1 MITKKRKVANT
12 KVDANKAYS
21 LKEASEKLNLKKT
34 AITAVANGSRK
45 NHKGFIFTYV
55 I

>member
-21 LKEASEKLNLKKT
+21 LKEASNTGKRNKHVQNL
-34 AITAVANGSRK
+34 IVL
-45 NHKGFIFTYV
+45 
-55 I
+55 